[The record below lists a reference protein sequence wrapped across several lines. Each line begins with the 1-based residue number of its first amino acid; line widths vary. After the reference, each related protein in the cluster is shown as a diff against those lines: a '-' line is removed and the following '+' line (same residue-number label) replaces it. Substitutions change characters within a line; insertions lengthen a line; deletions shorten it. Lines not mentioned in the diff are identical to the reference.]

1 MNAKALATQ
10 TQLLLDVG
18 ERFQWDFVRLG
29 REPVPIQPVRV
40 GEWLIVPASQDSS
53 PIPSQTM
60 QRIQTIYREGIRPLS
75 WVVVHEAPR
84 QLPAPRSSKRTPILP
99 YLALLGVLGFWLAGT
114 LAIVDPILIA
124 ITPELE
130 WVEIDRWINQGGG

>member
-1 MNAKALATQ
+1 MNPNALATQ
-10 TQLLLDVG
+10 TELLLDIG

-29 REPVPIQPVRV
+29 QAPVPAQPLRV

-53 PIPSQTM
+53 PIPKQTM
-60 QRIQTIYREGIRPLS
+60 RRIQTIYREGVRPQS

-84 QLPAPRSSKRTPILP
+84 QLRAPQESRRTHILP

-114 LAIVDPILIA
+114 LAIVDPILVA
-124 ITPELE
+124 ITSDLE
-130 WVEIDRWINQGGG
+130 WIEIDRWIDQGG